1 MLRWGERRKLMNK
14 HEIIEKKQKEF
25 NDYTMEFAD
34 KIEYDLDLGFTPAQ
48 LDKYLCREYTPFV
61 RDTIRF
67 AMLFSPSAEKVDKLI
82 ELLTKENGKISNVG
96 KIFKAYIIDDP
107 EEIYNRF
114 MESTKK
120 YEITEKDKNGNHKRL
135 SKRLLKAKH
144 TKNVMPEGLDI
155 GMYIIDKITK
165 KKITDEQ
172 VEMVAKGLLFGVSAE
187 MIYDTVEKNTLPK
200 NMRQV
205 FAIQIVQNGIK
216 KWKI

>member
-1 MLRWGERRKLMNK
+1 MNK

-96 KIFKAYIIDDP
+96 KIFKYVGETFYPQGQVTPKSIGSPLDP
-107 EEIYNRF
+107 PP
-114 MESTKK
+114 S
-120 YEITEKDKNGNHKRL
+120 HQL
-135 SKRLLKAKH
+135 
-144 TKNVMPEGLDI
+144 
-155 GMYIIDKITK
+155 
-165 KKITDEQ
+165 
-172 VEMVAKGLLFGVSAE
+172 
-187 MIYDTVEKNTLPK
+187 
-200 NMRQV
+200 
-205 FAIQIVQNGIK
+205 
-216 KWKI
+216 